1 MGLLFRLPFL
11 LLELL
16 VRRLLRRDHDDEVFA
31 AAPAPAPTPERTA
44 PPAAPSH
51 DGPPPPTAEEALA
64 RSAARQAG
72 RTPPPPAPPAP
83 NLRAVGDDGHVDTEA
98 TLVES
103 FGSPDDLGTSA
114 GFTVDE
120 PWDGYDGMP
129 ATAVVRRVRGSDE
142 ATKAVVRLYEQQHK
156 ARATVL
162 RATG

>member
-16 VRRLLRRDHDDEVFA
+16 VRRLLRRDRDDDVFVA
-31 AAPAPAPTPERTA
+31 TPAPAPAPPR
-44 PPAAPSH
+44 PAATPH
-51 DGPPPPTAEEALA
+51 DGPPPPSAEEALA

-72 RTPPPPAPPAP
+72 RTPAPAP
-83 NLRAVGDDGHVDTEA
+83 NLRAVGVDGHVETED

-103 FGSPDDLGTSA
+103 FGPADDDLGTSA

-129 ATAVVRRVRGSDE
+129 ATAVVQRVRGSDE

-156 ARATVL
+156 ARTTVL